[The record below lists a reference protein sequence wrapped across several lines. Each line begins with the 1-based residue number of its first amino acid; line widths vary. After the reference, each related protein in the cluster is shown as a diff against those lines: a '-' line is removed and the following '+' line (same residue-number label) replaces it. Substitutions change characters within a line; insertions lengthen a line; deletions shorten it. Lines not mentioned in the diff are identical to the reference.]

1 MSVACAEKTSGSP
14 VDAPISAADSASLK
28 LDWQRQAKES
38 STEQG
43 PPKKKARHGEPPGGK
58 PKPRPE
64 GPQTLVVLGLGN
76 PGGAEKRERHSLGA
90 RVVEA
95 LASAREG
102 PDIEAVNSEGCKDV
116 EGARWLR
123 WGKATCFSHSVSDN
137 GVWFHTAL
145 SAASGRYIIGDHMSR
160 VLFAS
165 QPSGGSTEAV
175 GSETRAVKTGYSCC
189 FLNGRSMTTGL
200 GLVHKSLKLGVGKL
214 RHLADQEVLR
224 AKQVELAKIDCELKV
239 ANILTKHLQPARLE
253 QPEGPRQVPDLRPA
267 SVTRALG
274 RTLGEPTVGAVLA
287 SLADA
292 GLADKE
298 EAPLAALEAGSVE
311 RYVADVVMM
320 DAAASTP
327 VTRQAQETE
336 MTRAFREV
344 AGRMVDM
351 RGVAKPPNFTGL
363 ETDWA
368 EWKFRMEAIL
378 SLLGLDDLAEA
389 AVREGVDADARL
401 LSDADELRSKMLYN
415 LLVQLCSGKALSL
428 VRTVRRADGL
438 GSWAK
443 LVREYEPSVAARHCA
458 MLSSLLCPGFEDS
471 KPFTE
476 QLLEWERRIT
486 DYELVT
492 KAMFPDAYKCAV
504 ISRWAPK
511 RVREFLRVNT
521 SDLTAS
527 YVELKRALRDLQV
540 RSQTFDAAGQGSQD
554 QHSEYV
560 PMIVDALKGLG
571 KWKTATKADECRN
584 CGKKGRFA
592 RDCRSQPKGKAK
604 GKSKGTDRKGGGKAG
619 QGQWPQWP
627 RDQGQWPRD
636 QGQQKQPEHQ
646 GAQGKG
652 KGQAFD
658 GKCFQCGKEGHR
670 ARDCRQKPIAELA
683 EPEPHPLDGQDSQ
696 SWFMMLAETASK
708 IRDIP
713 KEEQGLTLMLV
724 DSGSCAHVCPKD
736 FAPSQKFV
744 PQEWDKLPQAA
755 AVDGHPV
762 RAYGWKPV
770 HMQLEDGRP
779 LFVNFLAMDV
789 TRPILSVAELVKSGY
804 EMWFGSLEHPQPFI
818 RKGGVKM
825 RLIRHANLFF
835 LPVRQQEQ
843 WKTTE
848 PLGQQQRRRQRQ
860 QGQPLGECRW
870 GPELAT
876 CTADQRDFWDESSDD
891 DVPRSFK
898 SAWEAKRAAEAAG
911 QDGAKKFARQA
922 MWNCQHSDK
931 RQAKSWRSGFIGAL
945 PSADER
951 KAHEVT
957 HLPYQQW
964 CPVCVSCKAA
974 DSPHHRLPEEG
985 ADDTPVVEFD
995 YGFVSPTG
1003 QADECEAPVVLV
1015 ARAKQSGY
1023 SFATVVKVKGA
1034 GDTAAVQ
1041 GVLGFLQEAGLPGQR
1056 LRLRSDQ
1063 EGSIR
1068 ACVSRIAAQR
1078 AAETIVE
1085 TTPKGSSNSLGAAE
1099 RFIRTLMT
1107 QVATLCT
1114 QVQQQWNVELKA
1126 DSPLLPWVVG
1136 HAVWLLNRFQPYLG
1150 ETPFHRVQGHEYRGE
1165 VYAFGQPLLVRKVES
1180 QSRLQ
1185 PRWDAGIFLGKLTSS
1200 DEFVVA
1206 AEAGIRRGRSV
1217 KEAPGAMTDYLAR
1230 LRWTQDSRDE
1240 GREVQPA
1247 APRPM
1252 RFREGGGAHTARG
1265 MALRQFHAEAGPTP
1279 GCAACDNP
1287 MGRTHSKRCVVRR
1300 GEYEAKRQRTDEG
1313 PDGQALPAA
1322 TTAPD
1327 VEMPGT
1333 GVKRGRE
1340 QEPDEDMSGGDMSG
1354 GDMAGDDVQVS
1365 LISITGPPWYDGR
1378 DGHELDSKAVDEGMA
1393 RETASLKKFGVYT
1406 EVDENACPAKELV
1419 STRWVLNEKSAGMV
1433 KARLVAQQLNKGE
1446 PCDAFAATPALS
1458 SLRLILCLGLPRGYT
1473 AFLGDVSTAFLHAG
1487 IQEPMF
1493 VRPPPSLRRPGK
1505 VWWLHKALYGLRRS
1519 PQLWQEHWAEVAK
1532 QCGFRRSLADPQV
1545 FVHEQSGAMLLAHVD
1560 DMLVVAPPEWM
1571 GTIKKAIG
1579 EKVTMKWLD
1588 ELSHDKWSKF
1598 LGKELKLSPGGGVLV
1613 RVPPSYFED
1622 VLKEMGLQDCKS
1634 LTSLGSVTADMRT
1647 SGKER
1652 LNAGRHTQYRRCVGR
1667 LLWAINERPDLAFCV
1682 KELAR
1687 DVASPTTA
1695 SWANLKKLCRYLR
1708 GTTTAVLELGGTKAA
1723 EARGALPATVNEGL
1737 VVFTDSNWAAR
1748 STSGGVALCNGWLI
1762 STWSRTQTTVALSSC
1777 EAEFVAISQGL
1788 VEGKAVQSLAKEL
1801 GTEMPLTICTDSSSA
1816 RALSMRRGFGRLKHL
1831 EVRNLW
1837 VQQEFKEKSF
1847 ELVKVPTAL
1856 NLSDLLTK
1864 AVNPKVLWCPSELLG
1879 LQLEGE
1885 EAAEAAEV
1893 VVHLLELNAL
1903 EQYQPP
1909 ACGQCHAPALLE
1921 VTHGGQ
1927 VYWRCQRCRRT
1938 QTWHAYMRGWTAW
1951 AADGA
1956 TRPEADEPGRADDQR
1971 PVPPATRRARETT
1984 TRRTATTT
1992 TNVIVNATTDGRQ
2005 GRAPLGPAV
2014 GGANAVGSEQRQS
2027 QPTQR
2032 QLDWIATLALQRGFV
2047 VADVLSA
2054 ASTKAEASA
2063 LIDQLRAPP
2072 H

>member
-1 MSVACAEKTSGSP
+1 AIEKAGYKGVCSIGMDVAASEFKVEGKDCYDLGLWYPESERG
-14 VDAPISAADSASLK
+14 DASLK
-28 LDWQRQAKES
+28 MTGAQLGEFYAQLCKDFPIITIEDPFDQDDWAAWEALTKALGTEKQVVGDDLTVTNVTRVKKAIDQKACNALLLKVRISGQEFSSPQASACSAPLAEVNQIGSVTESIDAVKMCKQSGWGVMTSHRSGETEVLPSERAVVDTLTRPLLISPLVSALDRSRLEHPADPNSAHIFVTFPVFCCLCCFLRIDGVLLQPLKSWAPKLCTRVPAGASRSGWATEPTLGDLFQGCEFGWATEPAFAQPRLWVTLFPRLRCSAVYLQRAIKTSLTSERFSMLLALVARGVYRVASSGGSRASSSGSLAELEEMLDRLRSTHFQGPPASGCDSSLKLKTNNLWASVRPVLRGGKELRRLLQHQPLKHERECRIVQLVTDLVQTVGRITSARERLKFPQDIAIEAVWLCSSLLDAHVATLSS
-38 STEQG
+38 STESAPDPHHVLRLLAFALPDAAPATSTPGSSSQPSSKTRSPSPASGSIQSLLPAEDSAALVRSLAALLQRTSNLRTCSLSISCLGRLVEQAGLQVAAQEVATGLMSSLQLMASSMSHGNTSSPGTLRDVSAVLHALPAIVAEVRTQLEPSALALLACLQPLSVTGAPYVTRCRVPLQG
-43 PPKKKARHGEPPGGK
+43 PGPPGLAALGAPPLSSDWSWSDRDTELSAVDADSVAAVRRRTAGK
-58 PKPRPE
+58 GR
-64 GPQTLVVLGLGN
+64 
-76 PGGAEKRERHSLGA
+76 GGAEDAATVAMALQAQCRAGALRSCVQLFKLWPKAYFGRWPLVLDFQSGEVCRSSGGAAPLPMLLAICQQDLSPKVRAAALASVCALLEAPSVRSFPVPLERDGVGNSAGGSLSEQLAKTLRQSHSVVFKLVQCSNVGDVQNALRACGDLASSTPYTKLKPGLLTEIVQRLVPFLRGMTDLTCLDAVPQVVSAAVAAMGVALKREDCAAELQSCLFTGRGQSGVPLADELVKSVLHVVSLVNKLPSGASSAQITQPSPTKTRPKKGAAALDLEPGDSVVTQECALLASRVLHFRPAVLPQTTVEMYQELVSSLVEMGHSGFRVRGFRLLSDLLEPPTTTTEGLASTEAPETEAATQAA
-90 RVVEA
+90 RPPSQLSPSWCAGLARTVWLKACAPAELSSTVRASAMSALPGLLLTAIQRQEAEGSVTVAPVPEA
-95 LASAREG
+95 LATLRS
-102 PDIEAVNSEGCKDV
+102 
-116 EGARWLR
+116 GASDAN
-123 WGKATCFSHSVSDN
+123 ATVR
-137 GVWFHTAL
+137 TA
-145 SAASGRYIIGDHMSR
+145 AAQAFGDRY
-160 VLFAS
+160 
-165 QPSGGSTEAV
+165 QT
-175 GSETRAVKTGYSCC
+175 C
-189 FLNGRSMTTGL
+189 
-200 GLVHKSLKLGVGKL
+200 
-214 RHLADQEVLR
+214 VLR
-224 AKQVELAKIDCELKV
+224 AW
-239 ANILTKHLQPARLE
+239 
-253 QPEGPRQVPDLRPA
+253 
-267 SVTRALG
+267 TRALG
-274 RTLGEPTVGAVLA
+274 RTVGEPTVGAVLA

-298 EAPLAALEAGSVE
+298 EAPLAALEAGILMAD
-311 RYVADVVMM
+311 VADVVMM
-320 DAAASTP
+320 DAAASAP

-443 LVREYEPSVAARHCA
+443 LVRDYEPSVAARHCA
-458 MLSSLLCPGFEDS
+458 KLSSLLCPGFEDS

-560 PMIVDALKGLG
+560 PMIVDALKGV
-571 KWKTATKADECRN
+571 
-584 CGKKGRFA
+584 
-592 RDCRSQPKGKAK
+592 
-604 GKSKGTDRKGGGKAG
+604 
-619 QGQWPQWP
+619 
-627 RDQGQWPRD
+627 
-636 QGQQKQPEHQ
+636 
-646 GAQGKG
+646 QGKG

-696 SWFMMLAETASK
+696 SWFMMLAEAASK
-708 IRDIP
+708 TRDIP

-848 PLGQQQRRRQRQ
+848 PLGRQQRRRQRQ
-860 QGQPLGECRW
+860 QGQSLGECRW

-876 CTADQRDFWDESSDD
+876 CTADQKDFWDESSGD
-891 DVPRSFK
+891 DVPRSFQ

-911 QDGAKKFARQA
+911 QDGAKEFARQA
-922 MWNCQHSDK
+922 MWNCQHSDQQ
-931 RQAKSWRSGFIGAL
+931 QAKSWRGGFIGAL

-1114 QVQQQWNVELKA
+1114 QVQQQWDVELKA

-1136 HAVWLLNRFQPYLG
+1136 HAAWLLNRFQPYLG

-1165 VYAFGQPLLVRKVES
+1165 VYAFGQPLLVRTVES

-1206 AEAGIRRGRSV
+1206 TEAGIRRGRSV

-1240 GREVQPA
+1240 GREV
-1247 APRPM
+1247 
-1252 RFREGGGAHTARG
+1252 
-1265 MALRQFHAEAGPTP
+1265 
-1279 GCAACDNP
+1279 
-1287 MGRTHSKRCVVRR
+1287 S
-1300 GEYEAKRQRTDEG
+1300 
-1313 PDGQALPAA
+1313 
-1322 TTAPD
+1322 
-1327 VEMPGT
+1327 
-1333 GVKRGRE
+1333 
-1340 QEPDEDMSGGDMSG
+1340 
-1354 GDMAGDDVQVS
+1354 
-1365 LISITGPPWYDGR
+1365 
-1378 DGHELDSKAVDEGMA
+1378 
-1393 RETASLKKFGVYT
+1393 
-1406 EVDENACPAKELV
+1406 
-1419 STRWVLNEKSAGMV
+1419 
-1433 KARLVAQQLNKGE
+1433 
-1446 PCDAFAATPALS
+1446 
-1458 SLRLILCLGLPRGYT
+1458 
-1473 AFLGDVSTAFLHAG
+1473 
-1487 IQEPMF
+1487 
-1493 VRPPPSLRRPGK
+1493 
-1505 VWWLHKALYGLRRS
+1505 
-1519 PQLWQEHWAEVAK
+1519 
-1532 QCGFRRSLADPQV
+1532 
-1545 FVHEQSGAMLLAHVD
+1545 
-1560 DMLVVAPPEWM
+1560 
-1571 GTIKKAIG
+1571 
-1579 EKVTMKWLD
+1579 
-1588 ELSHDKWSKF
+1588 
-1598 LGKELKLSPGGGVLV
+1598 
-1613 RVPPSYFED
+1613 
-1622 VLKEMGLQDCKS
+1622 
-1634 LTSLGSVTADMRT
+1634 
-1647 SGKER
+1647 
-1652 LNAGRHTQYRRCVGR
+1652 
-1667 LLWAINERPDLAFCV
+1667 
-1682 KELAR
+1682 
-1687 DVASPTTA
+1687 
-1695 SWANLKKLCRYLR
+1695 
-1708 GTTTAVLELGGTKAA
+1708 
-1723 EARGALPATVNEGL
+1723 
-1737 VVFTDSNWAAR
+1737 
-1748 STSGGVALCNGWLI
+1748 
-1762 STWSRTQTTVALSSC
+1762 
-1777 EAEFVAISQGL
+1777 
-1788 VEGKAVQSLAKEL
+1788 
-1801 GTEMPLTICTDSSSA
+1801 
-1816 RALSMRRGFGRLKHL
+1816 
-1831 EVRNLW
+1831 
-1837 VQQEFKEKSF
+1837 
-1847 ELVKVPTAL
+1847 
-1856 NLSDLLTK
+1856 
-1864 AVNPKVLWCPSELLG
+1864 
-1879 LQLEGE
+1879 
-1885 EAAEAAEV
+1885 
-1893 VVHLLELNAL
+1893 
-1903 EQYQPP
+1903 
-1909 ACGQCHAPALLE
+1909 
-1921 VTHGGQ
+1921 
-1927 VYWRCQRCRRT
+1927 
-1938 QTWHAYMRGWTAW
+1938 
-1951 AADGA
+1951 
-1956 TRPEADEPGRADDQR
+1956 
-1971 PVPPATRRARETT
+1971 
-1984 TRRTATTT
+1984 
-1992 TNVIVNATTDGRQ
+1992 
-2005 GRAPLGPAV
+2005 
-2014 GGANAVGSEQRQS
+2014 
-2027 QPTQR
+2027 
-2032 QLDWIATLALQRGFV
+2032 
-2047 VADVLSA
+2047 
-2054 ASTKAEASA
+2054 
-2063 LIDQLRAPP
+2063 
-2072 H
+2072 

>member
-1 MSVACAEKTSGSP
+1 M
-14 VDAPISAADSASLK
+14 AD
-28 LDWQRQAKES
+28 
-38 STEQG
+38 
-43 PPKKKARHGEPPGGK
+43 
-58 PKPRPE
+58 
-64 GPQTLVVLGLGN
+64 
-76 PGGAEKRERHSLGA
+76 
-90 RVVEA
+90 
-95 LASAREG
+95 
-102 PDIEAVNSEGCKDV
+102 
-116 EGARWLR
+116 
-123 WGKATCFSHSVSDN
+123 
-137 GVWFHTAL
+137 
-145 SAASGRYIIGDHMSR
+145 
-160 VLFAS
+160 
-165 QPSGGSTEAV
+165 
-175 GSETRAVKTGYSCC
+175 
-189 FLNGRSMTTGL
+189 
-200 GLVHKSLKLGVGKL
+200 
-214 RHLADQEVLR
+214 
-224 AKQVELAKIDCELKV
+224 
-239 ANILTKHLQPARLE
+239 
-253 QPEGPRQVPDLRPA
+253 
-267 SVTRALG
+267 
-274 RTLGEPTVGAVLA
+274 
-287 SLADA
+287 
-292 GLADKE
+292 
-298 EAPLAALEAGSVE
+298 
-311 RYVADVVMM
+311 VADVVMM
-320 DAAASTP
+320 DVVASTP

-401 LSDADELRSKMLYN
+401 MTDADELRSKVLYN

-458 MLSSLLCPGFEDS
+458 MLSSLLCPCFEES
-471 KPFTE
+471 EPFTE
-476 QLLEWERRIT
+476 QLLDWERKIA

-492 KAMFPDAYKCAV
+492 KATFPDAYKCAV

-527 YVELKRALRDLQV
+527 YVGLKRALRDLQV

-554 QHSEYV
+554 QRSEYV
-560 PMIVDALKGLG
+560 PMIDG
-571 KWKTATKADECRN
+571 DEDRR
-584 CGKKGRFA
+584 GR
-592 RDCRSQPKGKAK
+592 
-604 GKSKGTDRKGGGKAG
+604 
-619 QGQWPQWP
+619 
-627 RDQGQWPRD
+627 
-636 QGQQKQPEHQ
+636 
-646 GAQGKG
+646 G

-708 IRDIP
+708 IRDTP

-744 PQEWDKLPQAA
+744 PQDWDKLPQAA

-770 HMQLEDGRP
+770 HMELEDGRP

-825 RLIRHANLFF
+825 QLIRHADLFF
-835 LPVRQQEQ
+835 LPVRQPEQ

-876 CTADQRDFWDESSDD
+876 CTADQKDFWDESSDD

-911 QDGAKKFARQA
+911 QDGAKEFARQA
-922 MWNCQHSDK
+922 MWNCQHSDQ

-1068 ACVSRIAAQR
+1068 ACVSRIASQR
-1078 AAETIVE
+1078 TAETIVE

-1099 RFIRTLMT
+1099 RYIRTLMT

-1136 HAVWLLNRFQPYLG
+1136 HAAWLLNRFQPYLG

-1327 VEMPGT
+1327 AEMPGT

-1340 QEPDEDMSGGDMSG
+1340 QEPDEDMSGGDMAS
-1354 GDMAGDDVQVS
+1354 DDVQVS

-1378 DGHELDSKAVDEGMA
+1378 DGHELDSKAVDAGMA

-1406 EVDENACPAKELV
+1406 EVDEDACPAKELV

-1687 DVASPTTA
+1687 DLGQLG
-1695 SWANLKKLCRYLR
+1695 ANLKKLCRYLR

-1831 EVRNLW
+1831 EVRSLW

-1864 AVNPKVLWCPSELLG
+1864 AVNPKVLWCLSELLG

-1951 AADGA
+1951 
-1956 TRPEADEPGRADDQR
+1956 
-1971 PVPPATRRARETT
+1971 
-1984 TRRTATTT
+1984 
-1992 TNVIVNATTDGRQ
+1992 TTDGAARPDAGADAHDDEQ
-2005 GRAPLGPAV
+2005 QPIPPARRRAAATTATHVHVHVTGAGAATGSRAPLGP
-2014 GGANAVGSEQRQS
+2014 
-2027 QPTQR
+2027 
-2032 QLDWIATLALQRGFV
+2032 QLDSDSREPMQQQSLATRRQVDHLAGLCHRRGIAEDT
-2047 VADVLSA
+2047 VLRPGL
-2054 ASTKAEASA
+2054 TKAQASA
-2063 LIDQLRAPP
+2063 WIDQLR
-2072 H
+2072 